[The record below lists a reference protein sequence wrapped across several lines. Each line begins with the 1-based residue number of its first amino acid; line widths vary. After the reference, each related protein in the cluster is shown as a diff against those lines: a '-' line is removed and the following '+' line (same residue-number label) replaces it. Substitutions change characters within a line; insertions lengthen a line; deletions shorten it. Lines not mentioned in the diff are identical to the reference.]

1 MSVQQAPTGR
11 VYTVALSFLP
21 ITIFSLK
28 FVSFLFLLSMMTQ
41 EDVIQGLR
49 AASKALPKHQARSG
63 TKRAAV
69 HIQASPLRA
78 RSPATDDASHLVNAA
93 MLLQQVAAGNASP
106 RTPVSARHPAGGAG
120 AGMLGEEDDD
130 MERAHQV
137 HRICWNLWGWGWGT
151 VAIVLVGVGCSN
163 LTWWSWGWHAGQGGD
178 IG

>member
-1 MSVQQAPTGR
+1 MYR
-11 VYTVALSFLP
+11 VALSFLP

-63 TKRAAV
+63 TNRAAV
-69 HIQASPLRA
+69 HIQASPLRP
-78 RSPATDDASHLVNAA
+78 RSPAVDDASHLVNAA

-106 RTPVSARHPAGGAG
+106 RTPVSARHPAG
-120 AGMLGEEDDD
+120 AGMQGGEDDD

-137 HRICWNLWGWGWGT
+137 RRICWDLWGRGWGT
-151 VAIVLVGVGCSN
+151 VAIGF
-163 LTWWSWGWHAGQGGD
+163 GGD
-178 IG
+178 GV